1 MVAEPGGLFE
11 GPSGK
16 HSARVGELKIGAC
29 SVSRCVARHRR
40 DRRRDAGD
48 IIKADAETFDPDN
61 KIIWRL
67 HADTPTGEKGN
78 WMYAPVRGPKTAVPL
93 NEALLKRVEE
103 GVKFYKVNGKKGTI
117 VRKAAAMDSDKVQI
131 IESGTVVSVVAT
143 TELENGK
150 VRYEIDEPVQG
161 WVTSTQVDRWYKE
174 LPRSAFA
181 K

>member
-1 MVAEPGGLFE
+1 VL
-11 GPSGK
+11 
-16 HSARVGELKIGAC
+16 RVPWNTLP
-29 SVSRCVARHRR
+29 CVARHRR
-40 DRRRDAGD
+40 DRRDAGD

-117 VRKAAAMDSDKVQI
+117 VRKEADMSSDKVQI
-131 IESGTVVSVVAT
+131 IESGTVVAVVAT
-143 TELENGK
+143 TELDNGK
-150 VRYEIDEPVQG
+150 VRYRIDEPIEG

>member
-1 MVAEPGGLFE
+1 MTNQMVREAFTKAFDHKWMVAEPGGLFE

-16 HSARVGELKIGAC
+16 HSSRVGELKI
-29 SVSRCVARHRR
+29 
-40 DRRRDAGD
+40 GD

-67 HADTPTGEKGN
+67 HADTPVGEKGN

-93 NEALLKRVEE
+93 NEALLKRVED

-117 VRKAAAMDSDKVQI
+117 VRKEADMSSDKVQI
-131 IESGTVVSVVAT
+131 IESGTVVSVVET
-143 TELENGK
+143 TELDNGK

>member
-1 MVAEPGGLFE
+1 
-11 GPSGK
+11 
-16 HSARVGELKIGAC
+16 LK
-29 SVSRCVARHRR
+29 
-40 DRRRDAGD
+40 DRRASTRPASASSRSVRAPCPVEHFDAIDATSNAGD

-143 TELENGK
+143 TELDNGK

>member
-1 MVAEPGGLFE
+1 MIWT
-11 GPSGK
+11 SG
-16 HSARVGELKIGAC
+16 SSE
-29 SVSRCVARHRR
+29 
-40 DRRRDAGD
+40 
-48 IIKADAETFDPDN
+48 
-61 KIIWRL
+61 
-67 HADTPTGEKGN
+67 
-78 WMYAPVRGPKTAVPL
+78 YALGTRSGPKTAVPL

-143 TELENGK
+143 TELDNGK